1 MEVNAE
7 FVGKISCQ
15 VESLLIIVS
24 NVLGRRLVFQ
34 ADSNIQ
40 AEHYGIKFQ
49 PLTDFKRK
57 KKIIYSCIYYCH
69 HQILQHY
76 GYDFNSY
83 LVAA

>member
-57 KKIIYSCIYYCH
+57 KKLFIHVFIIVIIKFCNTTAMTS
-69 HQILQHY
+69 ILI
-76 GYDFNSY
+76 
-83 LVAA
+83 

>member
-57 KKIIYSCIYYCH
+57 KNYLFMYLLLSSS
-69 HQILQHY
+69 
-76 GYDFNSY
+76 NSAT
-83 LVAA
+83 LRL